1 MDGRS
6 LAILAV
12 LAGVV
17 GSAVW
22 LSSEVDQV
30 AADEAGAVSA
40 ALVANLGEF
49 IDESELKSPPA
60 DMVGDLSLC
69 LDAKTE
75 IDLADVD
82 RDLAGTLI
90 RVIPAKC
97 CTSKTVEGDFG
108 MFTAL
113 TTWYDE
119 SGKEAGHLEIEA
131 VQCQSVRRCIVDID
145 SHGSGMR
152 YDVERTGNMWSVLA
166 RRMRWVV

>member
-6 LAILAV
+6 LTILAV
-12 LAGVV
+12 LAGFV

-22 LSSEVDQV
+22 LSSEVDQF
-30 AADEAGAVSA
+30 AADEAGAVAA
-40 ALVANLGEF
+40 ALVAGLGEF

-60 DMVGDLSLC
+60 DLVGDLSLC
-69 LDAKTE
+69 VDAKTE
-75 IDLADVD
+75 IDLAAVD

-90 RVIPAKC
+90 RVIPAKR

-119 SGKEAGHLEIEA
+119 KGEEAGHLEIEA
-131 VQCQSVRRCIVDID
+131 VQCQSMRRCIVDID
-145 SHGSGMR
+145 SRGAGMR
-152 YDVERTGNMWSVLA
+152 YEVERVGDGWSVTT

>member
-1 MDGRS
+1 MDGSS
-6 LAILAV
+6 LATLTV
-12 LAGVV
+12 LLGVV
-17 GSAVW
+17 SGAVW
-22 LSSEVDQV
+22 LSSEVDGI
-30 AADEAGAVSA
+30 AADGAGAVSA
-40 ALVANLGEF
+40 ALVAELGEF
-49 IDESELKSPPA
+49 IDESELKNPPA

-90 RVIPAKC
+90 RVIPAKR
-97 CTSKTVEGDFG
+97 CTSKTVEGDYG

-131 VQCQSVRRCIVDID
+131 VQCQSVRSCLVDID

-152 YDVERTGNMWSVLA
+152 YEVERVGDRWSVTA

>member
-17 GSAVW
+17 SCAVW
-22 LSSEVDQV
+22 LSSKVDKV
-30 AADEAGAVSA
+30 AVDEAGAVSA
-40 ALVANLGEF
+40 ALLAELGEF
-49 IDESELKSPPA
+49 IDEDKLTNPPA
-60 DMVGDLSLC
+60 DMVGDLVLC

-90 RVIPAKC
+90 RVIPAKR

-108 MFTAL
+108 MFGVL

-119 SGKEAGHLEIEA
+119 SGEEAGHRDIDA
-131 VQCQSVRRCIVDID
+131 VQCQSVQRCIVDID
-145 SHGSGMR
+145 SRGAGMR
-152 YDVERTGNMWSVLA
+152 YEVEQTGGRWSVTA
-166 RRMRWVV
+166 RRVRWIV